1 MFDIA
6 SIDCIVANIVAAKDD
21 VFIDSITNPNID
33 SANETTRVEEK
44 KGARARAQGAR
55 TEM

>member
-1 MFDIA
+1 LFDIA